1 MIDINRDS
9 DFRII
14 FTHKKLLNFQ
24 NRRIFYFRNRLY
36 RRYLSLICLLFSEIV
51 TVMINW
57 QQDFVSSNCVCNH
70 TRDSQIRLQLRGLPI
85 LLITRMITERIG
97 LHSVLLP
104 LFIISIIIVIIIII
118 TFLTTTVIVIIT
130 CTIIIIV
137 IIITLLLSIIVIL
150 TTINTIN
157 IILLSTLF
165 FFCLQ
170 INFVSTDL
178 LMFVFSLSPGSFT

>member
-118 TFLTTTVIVIIT
+118 TVLNTTVIIIIT
-130 CTIIIIV
+130 YTIIIIV
-137 IIITLLLSIIVIL
+137 IIIALLSVS
-150 TTINTIN
+150 
-157 IILLSTLF
+157 LL
-165 FFCLQ
+165 
-170 INFVSTDL
+170 
-178 LMFVFSLSPGSFT
+178 

>member
-104 LFIISIIIVIIIII
+104 LFIISIIIVIIII
-118 TFLTTTVIVIIT
+118 TYHYYYH
-130 CTIIIIV
+130 CYRYYYMYNHHYCYHYHIIIKYHCY
-137 IIITLLLSIIVIL
+137 SYYY
-150 TTINTIN
+150 
-157 IILLSTLF
+157 
-165 FFCLQ
+165 
-170 INFVSTDL
+170 
-178 LMFVFSLSPGSFT
+178 